1 MKNLQIIVLSIFFL
15 FNLWAAEEI
24 PFEERILILDYPS
37 MVELQLPKGLVLKRD
52 KNVWSGEFDNTS
64 FLFFIEAS
72 NGIAAPSF
80 EQLIPKEFKIKEHD
94 LDFYNIK
101 PVQNNQWKGFQ
112 AQARQNKQG
121 EFGLVL
127 AVENEGLKIF
137 ILVSSR
143 TAPPKT
149 VFDRIFNSL
158 FFFHVSNK
166 INFYARGN
174 EWELTLPY
182 PMPYRFPY
190 FYIKETVFVKL
201 LPAMNEELFFV
212 FHPEGSSEA
221 AKWRYTDGQKYYQK
235 HSPLESIG
243 IRDEKLGLWTA
254 SIYKSMEKI
263 PVLFI
268 FGQYDKYVAFLD
280 FAPKNLTQYD
290 IQMCKSIMESLK
302 LRNQMKEKTALDRMN
317 DKYGTGITSGGVN
330 RPELPCMNDKYD
342 TRIISSE
349 QDGVKFSLC
358 LPKNMIFKK
367 DGYHTFMGTD
377 PKDEV
382 GIVLSLGY
390 GKSSIPSGGYQL
402 GYTKFFLKDYH
413 HKILYRDKFHYNNW
427 YGEKILSIN
436 KDNVDITMLFIYNKS
451 YFLFLSA
458 ISNDR
463 KMNKKI
469 LDNIL
474 RSIKIISPEIVN
486 AGGNN
491 IIKFYT
497 SNGIWKTSIPS
508 DADFIIHKN
517 NLIVDLPNGNSI
529 TVTLKKE
536 LTEMLALQRYH
547 SITQKRPEYLSPTG
561 AFYSPRAGWEKELT
575 EMFALQGHH
584 SITQKRS
591 KHLSPMGFFYSP
603 RTAWKISSY
612 EGKNHR
618 EEYELFSVACHDKY
632 VISLSYSSK
641 AYISPNEKELC
652 SSILLTLLSSE
663 PIAPLSEGRITS
675 GKLRT
680 F

>member
-1 MKNLQIIVLSIFFL
+1 
-15 FNLWAAEEI
+15 
-24 PFEERILILDYPS
+24 
-37 MVELQLPKGLVLKRD
+37 
-52 KNVWSGEFDNTS
+52 
-64 FLFFIEAS
+64 
-72 NGIAAPSF
+72 
-80 EQLIPKEFKIKEHD
+80 
-94 LDFYNIK
+94 
-101 PVQNNQWKGFQ
+101 
-112 AQARQNKQG
+112 
-121 EFGLVL
+121 
-127 AVENEGLKIF
+127 
-137 ILVSSR
+137 
-143 TAPPKT
+143 
-149 VFDRIFNSL
+149 
-158 FFFHVSNK
+158 
-166 INFYARGN
+166 
-174 EWELTLPY
+174 
-182 PMPYRFPY
+182 
-190 FYIKETVFVKL
+190 
-201 LPAMNEELFFV
+201 
-212 FHPEGSSEA
+212 
-221 AKWRYTDGQKYYQK
+221 
-235 HSPLESIG
+235 
-243 IRDEKLGLWTA
+243 
-254 SIYKSMEKI
+254 
-263 PVLFI
+263 
-268 FGQYDKYVAFLD
+268 
-280 FAPKNLTQYD
+280 
-290 IQMCKSIMESLK
+290 
-302 LRNQMKEKTALDRMN
+302 
-317 DKYGTGITSGGVN
+317 
-330 RPELPCMNDKYD
+330 
-342 TRIISSE
+342 
-349 QDGVKFSLC
+349 
-358 LPKNMIFKK
+358 
-367 DGYHTFMGTD
+367 
-377 PKDEV
+377 
-382 GIVLSLGY
+382 
-390 GKSSIPSGGYQL
+390 
-402 GYTKFFLKDYH
+402 
-413 HKILYRDKFHYNNW
+413 
-427 YGEKILSIN
+427 
-436 KDNVDITMLFIYNKS
+436 MLFIYNKS

-497 SNGIWKTSIPS
+497 RNGIWKTSIPS